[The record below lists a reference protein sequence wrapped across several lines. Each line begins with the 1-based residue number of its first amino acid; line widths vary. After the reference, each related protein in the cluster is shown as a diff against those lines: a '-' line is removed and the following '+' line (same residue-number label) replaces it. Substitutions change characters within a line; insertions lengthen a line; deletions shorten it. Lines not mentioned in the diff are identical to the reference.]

1 MNVNVRRAVIFDGR
15 VCEKKDHPECKEVPE
30 VSGLLELE
38 RERRGE
44 RNIPRYTA
52 QLLEQTIRKND
63 QAFWKAVV
71 DDIDTGDFDGHAA
84 QVILEQQDILPALFV
99 TCVVEAKETEHFV
112 NVLRTFVE
120 IAPHLNDTTTSLFTK
135 AISTQWKSFVN
146 VLIANDRID
155 RTVKE
160 GVYECISKFVS
171 AVDIQQ
177 ETLVL
182 CIREIIKN
190 KKFEVLSVFS
200 RVNSKIYA
208 DGIVEEL
215 LQAAKSTVAT
225 NRYAV
230 VCLLAKIIAETDD
243 ISADVAPAIR
253 VILEKTM
260 LDKFVDRR
268 TVRGLSFILQKTAK
282 DPVLKNF
289 ATAVNW
295 MVNKDV

>member
-1 MNVNVRRAVIFDGR
+1 MNVSVRRAVIVDGR
-15 VCEKKDHPECKEVPE
+15 VCEKKDHPDSAEIPE

-44 RNIPRYTA
+44 RSIPRYTA

-63 QAFWKAVV
+63 PKFWKAITE
-71 DDIDTGDFDGHAA
+71 DIDTGDFDGHAA

-99 TCVVEAKETEHFV
+99 TCLVEAKETEHFV
-112 NVLRTFVE
+112 FMLRTFVE
-120 IAPHLNDTTTSLFTK
+120 IAPHLNDATTSLFTK
-135 AISTQWKSFVN
+135 AISIQWKAFVN
-146 VLIANDRID
+146 ALIANDRID

-160 GVYECISKFVS
+160 GVYECISRFVS
-171 AVDIQQ
+171 AADIQQ

-200 RVNSKIYA
+200 RVSSKIYA

-215 LQAAKSTVAT
+215 LLAAKSTTAT

-230 VCLLAKIIAETDD
+230 VCLLAKIIAETDEVP
-243 ISADVAPAIR
+243 IDVAPT
-253 VILEKTM
+253 VQLLLEKTM

-282 DPVLKNF
+282 DSVLKNF

-295 MVNKDV
+295 MASKT

>member
-1 MNVNVRRAVIFDGR
+1 MNVGVRRAVIFDGR
-15 VCEKKDHPECKEVPE
+15 VCEKKDHPECKEIPE

-44 RNIPRYTA
+44 LSIPRYTT

-63 QAFWKAVV
+63 PVFWKAVV
-71 DDIDTGDFDGHAA
+71 SDIDTGDFDGHSA
-84 QVILEQQDILPALFV
+84 QVILEQIDILPALLV
-99 TCVVEAKETEHFV
+99 TCVIEAKETEHFV

-120 IAPHLNDTTTSLFTK
+120 ISPHLNDATTSLFTK
-135 AISTQWKSFVN
+135 AISIQWKAFVN
-146 VLIANDRID
+146 ALIANDRID

-160 GVYECISKFVS
+160 GVYECISRFVS

-177 ETLVL
+177 EALVM
-182 CIREIIKN
+182 CVREILKN
-190 KKFEVLSVFS
+190 KKFEILSIFS
-200 RVNSKIYA
+200 RVSSKIYA

-215 LQAAKSTVAT
+215 LQAVKSTTAT

-230 VCLLAKIIAETDD
+230 VCLLAKIIAEVDD
-243 ISADVAPAIR
+243 VSTDVAPAIQ

-268 TVRGLSFILQKTAK
+268 TVRSLAFILQKTAK

-295 MVNKDV
+295 MVSKKD

>member
-1 MNVNVRRAVIFDGR
+1 MNVSVRRAVIFDGR
-15 VCEKKDHPECKEVPE
+15 VCEKKDHPECKEVLE
-30 VSGLLELE
+30 VSGLLEME

-44 RNIPRYTA
+44 RSIPRYTA

-63 QAFWKAVV
+63 PVYWKAVA
-71 DDIDTGDFDGHAA
+71 DDIDTGDFDGYAA
-84 QVILEQQDILPALFV
+84 RVVLEQQDILPALLV

-112 NVLRTFVE
+112 NVLRAFVE
-120 IAPHLNDTTTSLFTK
+120 IAPHLDDAATSLFTK
-135 AISTQWKSFVN
+135 AISIQWKAFVN
-146 VLIANDRID
+146 ALIANDRID

-177 ETLVL
+177 ETLVF
-182 CIREIIKN
+182 CIKEIIKN
-190 KKFEVLSVFS
+190 KKFEILSVFS
-200 RVNSKIYA
+200 RVSSKIYA
-208 DGIVEEL
+208 GGIVEDL
-215 LQAAKSTVAT
+215 LQAAKSTTAT

-243 ISADVAPAIR
+243 LSVDVAPT
-253 VILEKTM
+253 VQMLLEKTM

-268 TVRGLSFILQKTAK
+268 TVRALSFILQKTAN

-295 MVNKDV
+295 MSSKKD